1 MAICGSF
8 CAKMGTYCH
17 IVTHMGNPLHHK
29 AVLDVLRDAPAPLTV
44 EDIAVAAFI
53 TEDEVLNS
61 LSVLVP
67 ARTVLKVATR
77 YGDRYVI
84 NR

>member
-1 MAICGSF
+1 
-8 CAKMGTYCH
+8 
-17 IVTHMGNPLHHK
+17 MGNPLHHQ

-44 EDIAVAAFI
+44 EDIAFAAFI

-67 ARTVLKVATR
+67 SGLVRKVATK
-77 YGDRYVI
+77 YGDYRYVT